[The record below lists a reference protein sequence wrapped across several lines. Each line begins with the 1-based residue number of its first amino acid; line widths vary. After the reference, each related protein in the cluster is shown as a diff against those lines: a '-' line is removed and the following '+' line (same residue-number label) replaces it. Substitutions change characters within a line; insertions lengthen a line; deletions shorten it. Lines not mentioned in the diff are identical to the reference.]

1 MDLPMDQDKLKNL
14 IANFMP
20 EKLQGDEIEPFI
32 QQLRKNLI
40 EQALQGEMD
49 AHLGYDRYERH
60 SSTNSRNGCSKKT
73 LKTEKGP
80 IPISVPRDRE
90 GSFEP
95 QIIPKGQTRTG
106 VLDDQ
111 IISLYSKG
119 MSTREISETIKEL
132 YDVDVSATL
141 ISNVTNRIINDVVEW
156 QNRPL
161 DPVYPIVF
169 MDCIVVKVRDN
180 QRVINR
186 AIFVALGINLS
197 GNKELLG
204 LWLAENEGAKFWLS
218 VLTELK
224 NRGVED
230 ILIAC
235 VDGLKGFPEAIG
247 AVYPETQVQLCVVHM
262 VRNSMRFVSWKD
274 YKSVASQLKTI
285 YQSPTEKQALAALEQ
300 FEADWKDKYPIIA
313 EQWRRHWEHLITMFN
328 YPDDIRRVIYTTNT
342 IESLN
347 SVIRK
352 ATTRHKMFP
361 NDEAALKVVYLAI
374 GAASKKWTK
383 PIKNWRLALNR
394 FSIEFGERITKYL

>member
-1 MDLPMDQDKLKNL
+1 M
-14 IANFMP
+14 
-20 EKLQGDEIEPFI
+20 
-32 QQLRKNLI
+32 
-40 EQALQGEMD
+40 
-49 AHLGYDRYERH
+49 
-60 SSTNSRNGCSKKT
+60 
-73 LKTEKGP
+73 
-80 IPISVPRDRE
+80 PRD

-95 QIIPKGQTRTG
+95 QIVPKGQTRTG

-111 IISLYSKG
+111 IIALYSKG

-141 ISNVTNRIINDVVEW
+141 ISNVTGRVINEVIQW

-161 DPVYPIVF
+161 DAVYPVVF

-180 QRVINR
+180 QRVVNK

-235 VDGLKGFPEAIG
+235 IDGLKGFPEAIE
-247 AVYPETQVQLCVVHM
+247 AVYPNTQVQLCVVHM

-274 YKSVASQLKTI
+274 YKRVAAQLRTI
-285 YQSPTEKQALAALEQ
+285 YQAVTEQQALEALEQ
-300 FEADWKDKYPIIA
+300 FEADWKDKYPVIA
-313 EQWRRHWEHLITMFN
+313 EQWRRHWDHLITMFS
-328 YPDDIRRVIYTTNT
+328 YPEDIRRVIYTTNA
-342 IESLN
+342 IESVN

-374 GAASKKWTK
+374 DAASKKWTM
-383 PIKNWRLALNR
+383 PIRNWRLALNR
-394 FSIEFGERITKYL
+394 FSIEFGDRITKYL